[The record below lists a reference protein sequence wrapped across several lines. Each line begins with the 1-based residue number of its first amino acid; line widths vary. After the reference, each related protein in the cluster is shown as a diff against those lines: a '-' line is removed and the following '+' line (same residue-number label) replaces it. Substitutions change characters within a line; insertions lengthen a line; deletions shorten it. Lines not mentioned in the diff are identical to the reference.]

1 MGYSTIRSNMDL
13 QEGIEETAMSK
24 RKYIRQYKWSNI
36 LAMMRGGGGDLLEC
50 IDGFEGRFV
59 VITGAT
65 SGIGYVTARE
75 YASHGANLLMIN
87 RNEEKTI
94 ALCEEIRQE
103 FNVECDYKI
112 ADFSHLSEVRK
123 VGKEL
128 LEEDIEIDVLIH
140 NAGIYSTAKIITE
153 DGNELVFQVDHLAS
167 FVLNYILKD
176 KLKAQ
181 GKARMIFVNSEGHRF
196 AVWGIGLHDPTY
208 EKRRHSGLGSYGVAK
223 TAQLLSMIK
232 FAEYFEGSGVTINAM
247 HPGNVKTN
255 SGSQNGRI
263 YLWYKR
269 NIINR
274 SAKDPQISATALY
287 YLGVSKEIEGI
298 SGKFFNLT
306 TEVEPAPPSLDRDV
320 AEDLWHKSIEMACLQ
335 CVRETNVQLLWVAV
349 CQV

>member
-1 MGYSTIRSNMDL
+1 
-13 QEGIEETAMSK
+13 MSK
-24 RKYIRQYKWSNI
+24 RKYLKQYKWSNI
-36 LAMMRGGGGDLLEC
+36 LAMMRGGGGNLQEC
-50 IDGFEGRFV
+50 TDDFEGRLV

-75 YASHGANLLMIN
+75 YASHGADLLVIN
-87 RNEEKTI
+87 RNEEKSI

-103 FNVECDYKI
+103 FNVECNYKI
-112 ADFSHLSEVRK
+112 ADFSRLSEVRK

-128 LEEDIEIDVLIH
+128 LESEQEIDVLIH

-167 FVLNYILKD
+167 FTLNYILKD
-176 KLKAQ
+176 KLKAE
-181 GKARMIFVNSEGHRF
+181 GKARIIFVNSEGHRF
-196 AVWGIGLHDPTY
+196 AVLGIGLHDPTY

-263 YLWYKR
+263 YRWYKR

-274 SAKDPQISATALY
+274 SAKDPEISATALY
-287 YLGVSKEIEGI
+287 YLGVSNELEGTT
-298 SGKFFNLT
+298 GKFFNLT
-306 TEVEPAPPSLDRDV
+306 TEAEPAPPALDREV
-320 AEDLWHKSIEMACLQ
+320 AEELWHKSIEMAGL
-335 CVRETNVQLLWVAV
+335 E
-349 CQV
+349 